1 MKMNIRNIELN
12 LKEKKEFFGSFA
24 YLYESGMSV
33 GDIFKSIMKSTYN
46 EKIKAVCNYIS
57 LKIDKGKT
65 IEEAVM
71 PCSKAIGTAYSALI
85 GAGEQSGTLENIL
98 SSICAAITKQLE
110 IRTKLITAIIYPVCM
125 FFFAL
130 GVGMFFNFIIIPL
143 LRSAANYEDVCTS
156 SLFITGGVKII
167 TIFTIIF
174 AVMLFIIKTPGMLKS
189 LEKTFSSIGIVRGIL
204 TDYYFT
210 NFFYTMSLSYNAGV
224 TASKSIM
231 LANSVIG
238 LDSISKK
245 IEPAVTMTENGT
257 PVSRALNLT
266 GVFSGSA
273 MSQIAAGEEAG
284 KLDKMY
290 EFVAKDYENQ
300 MNMAIETA
308 LKMLGPILL
317 LIVGIFVGIIV
328 VKAYS
333 EYYNAIFSMF

>member
-1 MKMNIRNIELN
+1 MKMNVKQIEFS

-24 YLYESGMSV
+24 YMYEAGMPV
-33 GDIFKSIMKSTYN
+33 GDIFKSIMKSTYD
-46 EKIKAVCNYIS
+46 EKIKTVCNYIS
-57 LKIDKGKT
+57 QKIDKGKT

-71 PCSKAIGTAYSALI
+71 PCSNALGVAYAALI

-98 SSICAAITKQLE
+98 SNICATITKQLE
-110 IRTKLITAIIYPVCM
+110 IRTKLITALIYPVCM

-130 GVGMFFNFIIIPL
+130 GVGMFFKFIIIPL
-143 LRSAANYEDVCTS
+143 LRSATSYENVCTS
-156 SLFITGGVKII
+156 SIFINGGVRII

-174 AVMLFIIKTPGMLKS
+174 AVILLIIKTPGMLKS
-189 LEKTFSSIGIVRGIL
+189 LEKSFSSISIIRGIL
-204 TDYYFT
+204 ISYYFT
-210 NFFYTMSLSYNAGV
+210 NFFYIMSLAYNAGV

-238 LDSISKK
+238 IDKIREKIKK
-245 IEPAVTMTENGT
+245 AETMTENGT

-266 GVFSGSA
+266 GVFSGFA
-273 MSQIAAGEEAG
+273 MSQVSAGEEAG

-290 EFVAKDYENQ
+290 EIAAKDYENQ